1 MVNKFEGFDSLINF
15 SPQTTGKKK
24 RALFTNAEIAGE
36 FSKKKKKY
44 AKQIRFSIQMFL
56 ISKCVNISAQIL
68 LGYFQFVCFKESTFI
83 DIITQQN

>member
-15 SPQTTGKKK
+15 SPQTTGKKKK

-56 ISKCVNISAQIL
+56 ISKCVNMSAQIL
-68 LGYFQFVCFKESTFI
+68 
-83 DIITQQN
+83 